1 MLSYGKRKQEII
13 TFPYELQR
21 SSCTLFHFSFISLNF
36 KNFYLYSVVIL
47 TSVNRHHSYLVSVF
61 PIQVISVVNCGVFFV
76 IFHDTISGCGKCEEA
91 PSYVCIINLEIQ
103 DQSYMAIFFFFVLFF
118 SSFMSS

>member
-21 SSCTLFHFSFISLNF
+21 GSCTLFHFSFHLILII
-36 KNFYLYSVVIL
+36 FYLYSVVIL

-61 PIQVISVVNCGVFFV
+61 PIQVISVVNCWVFFV

-103 DQSYMAIFFFFVLFF
+103 D
-118 SSFMSS
+118 

>member
-1 MLSYGKRKQEII
+1 MEKESKRLS
-13 TFPYELQR
+13 
-21 SSCTLFHFSFISLNF
+21 LFLMNFKEVLVQFSISLSF
-36 KNFYLYSVVIL
+36 HLILRIFYLYSVVIL

-61 PIQVISVVNCGVFFV
+61 PIQVISVVNCWVFFV

-103 DQSYMAIFFFFVLFF
+103 D
-118 SSFMSS
+118 

>member
-21 SSCTLFHFSFISLNF
+21 SSCTLFHFSFHLILRI
-36 KNFYLYSVVIL
+36 FYLYSVVIL
-47 TSVNRHHSYLVSVF
+47 TSVNRHHSYLMSVF
-61 PIQVISVVNCGVFFV
+61 PIQVISVVNCWVFFFV

-103 DQSYMAIFFFFVLFF
+103 D
-118 SSFMSS
+118 